1 MYTQKTCKQFPLK
14 LSLAAALALAIAV
27 PAGAASDSPTATATV
42 IVPIAIVKAADMSFG
57 KFARG
62 AGGTVT
68 VSTSG
73 ARTASGTILSTN
85 GSTPAAA
92 RFNVTGE
99 ASATYGITH
108 TGSTDLTNG
117 ASDTMAL
124 AKFSDLTA
132 AGATSGNPATGA
144 LDGTGAQSI
153 YVGGTLTVAANQ
165 PIGVYTGTVTVAVEY
180 N

>member
-1 MYTQKTCKQFPLK
+1 MYTQRTCRQFPLP
-14 LSLAAALALAIAV
+14 LSLAALALVIAI
-27 PAGAASDSPTATATV
+27 PAGAASDSASATATV

-73 ARTASGTILSTN
+73 VRTVSGVIASSN
-85 GSTPAAA
+85 GSTPTAA

-99 ASATYGITH
+99 ASATYAITH
-108 TGSTDLTNG
+108 SGATDLSNG
-117 ASDTMAL
+117 TDLMAL
-124 AKFSDLTA
+124 TKFSELTA
-132 AGATSGNPATGA
+132 GGATSGNPTTGA

-165 PIGVYTGTVTVAVEY
+165 PVGTYTGTVTVAVEY